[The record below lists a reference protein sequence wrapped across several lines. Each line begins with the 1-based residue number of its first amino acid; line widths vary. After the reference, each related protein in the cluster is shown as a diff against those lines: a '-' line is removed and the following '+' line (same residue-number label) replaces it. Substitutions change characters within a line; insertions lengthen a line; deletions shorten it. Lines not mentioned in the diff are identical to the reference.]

1 VWRGGSE
8 TVLDEFDRLR
18 REVAVQ
24 YVQADSHANWLV
36 LREPDPV
43 KRAAMHA
50 DLAAAAADPDR
61 HRERVRRTAM
71 LDAVRS
77 HL

>member
-1 VWRGGSE
+1 
-8 TVLDEFDRLR
+8 
-18 REVAVQ
+18 
-24 YVQADSHANWLV
+24 V

-50 DLAAAAADPDR
+50 DLAAAAADPER